1 MPATQEAKKDPVIV
15 VLQLTGGNDYLNTV
29 IPYNNPLY
37 RDNRKAVGI
46 PDNQIMHLDKDYGI
60 PHYMAPIK
68 QFWDDGKLAI
78 VHGVGWKESPRSHFR
93 AMDIWHTCEPIK
105 VGTEGWLG
113 RVAREFDPKKE
124 NVVTTVSFGP
134 SLPRALA
141 VPGVPVACVGGPLE
155 NYGFLPR
162 IQGEQR
168 KEILERFAE
177 MYQPAIGTGPVM
189 DYMADT
195 GVDSLKGEDILKVAP
210 QKYSSTVEY
219 PDTSIAR
226 KLKGIAQVHLADV
239 GTRILY
245 CDHSTFDTHAGQNGT
260 SAGAHPVLWNVVTE
274 GLDAFMKD
282 LREHDHA
289 DNVIL
294 LMFSE
299 FGRRVRDNGSG
310 TDHGA
315 GGVAFVLGEKV
326 KGGHYGEMPSL
337 EASKLVQGD
346 LDPNIDFRSLYS
358 TILDKWLG
366 LNPSAIVNGTFEQ
379 LTFLN

>member
-1 MPATQEAKKDPVIV
+1 MPATQEKDPVIV

-78 VHGVGWKESPRSHFR
+78 LHGVGWKDSPRSHFR
-93 AMDIWHTCEPIK
+93 AMDIWHTCEPVK

-134 SLPRALA
+134 SLPRSLA

-155 NYGFLPR
+155 KVRLPADDPGR
-162 IQGEQR
+162 TAQAGSRALCGDVQTGDR
-168 KEILERFAE
+168 RPVRSWTTWPT
-177 MYQPAIGTGPVM
+177 PAI
-189 DYMADT
+189 
-195 GVDSLKGEDILKVAP
+195 DSLKGEDILKVAP
-210 QKYSSTVEY
+210 QKYSSTVQY
-219 PDTSIAR
+219 PNTPIAR
-226 KLKGIAQVHLADV
+226 KLKGIAQTHLADL
-239 GTRILY
+239 GSRIFY
-245 CDHSTFDTHAGQNGT
+245 CDHSTFDTHAGQNPGHGNLW
-260 SAGAHPVLWNVVTE
+260 SAVTE
-274 GLDAFMKD
+274 GVDAFMKD

-289 DNVIL
+289 DNVIML
-294 LMFSE
+294 LFSE

-337 EASKLVQGD
+337 KPEHLVQGD
-346 LDPNIDFRSLYS
+346 LNPNMDFRSVYS
-358 TILDKWLG
+358 TILDKWLK
-366 LNPSAIVNGTFEQ
+366 LNPAPIVNGTFEQ
-379 LTFLN
+379 PAFLN